1 VYAPVNG
8 STKFAWNLE
17 NGSNGTEFPALDI
30 LFFKLEVDRKP
41 DALSCSRVFVDVN
54 VALFENA
61 LMATQIVAIKIKM
74 KIANEPLETLSGS
87 RYFGVV
93 RLPLLL
99 LGGMRSL
106 LSSLEFCGVVALDLR
121 CFIDDIVV

>member
-54 VALFENA
+54 VALFKNA
-61 LMATQIVAIKIKM
+61 LMAIKIKM

-106 LSSLEFCGVVALDLR
+106 LSLLEFCGVVALDLR